1 MLKVNALH
9 HMDAKSLGC
18 LSACAMA
25 FGYAAFGF
33 LRSLC
38 EEAAHTRLLAD
49 KRFRDARSGDMPDSD
64 DSSVWG
70 RGGFPGWMHVLRDWE
85 QALNFERRGG
95 FNAFDLSDK
104 LEHIE
109 EMNRGAQSFR
119 KMKRVLGHMRSTRRI
134 RDM

>member
-1 MLKVNALH
+1 MP
-9 HMDAKSLGC
+9 
-18 LSACAMA
+18 
-25 FGYAAFGF
+25 
-33 LRSLC
+33 
-38 EEAAHTRLLAD
+38 
-49 KRFRDARSGDMPDSD
+49 RF

-70 RGGFPGWMHVLRDWE
+70 RDGFPGWLHVLRDWE

-119 KMKRVLGHMRSTRRI
+119 RMKRILGHMRSTRRI

>member
-1 MLKVNALH
+1 MP
-9 HMDAKSLGC
+9 
-18 LSACAMA
+18 
-25 FGYAAFGF
+25 
-33 LRSLC
+33 
-38 EEAAHTRLLAD
+38 EA
-49 KRFRDARSGDMPDSD
+49 D

-70 RGGFPGWMHVLRDWE
+70 RDGFPGWLHVLRDWE

-119 KMKRVLGHMRSTRRI
+119 RMKRILGHMRSTRRI